1 MLQAEEELD
10 QIIQQVLRDYENEM
24 EGRHILLNV
33 GKENPPS
40 YERKTPKFIERVL
53 ANQQVSP
60 EIQATLEKLREQ
72 K

>member
-1 MLQAEEELD
+1 MLQAMEELD
-10 QIIQQVLRDYENEM
+10 QIIQQVLIDYENEM

-40 YERKTPKFIERVL
+40 YERQTPKFIERVL

-60 EIQATLEKLREQ
+60 EI
-72 K
+72 